1 MKVFDVERVE
11 LNREEVRRLLKSSE
25 IAGICE
31 SLARGKASELGAG
44 YGVRTFVAQTRFV
57 ARVEPQ
63 TKKAREDNLDNNSLL
78 KAFGG
83 DVE

>member
-1 MKVFDVERVE
+1 MFKVNKVV
-11 LNREEVRRLLKSSE
+11 LNGAEVRNLLKSPG
-25 IAGICE
+25 IAGLCE
-31 SLARGKASELGAG
+31 SLAHEKAAELGPG